1 MTQLELF
8 PPAPGFEQLALPL
21 TYPQPKGPT
30 PMINPLRVFAAS
42 AIGALL
48 TLPTVAALTLMVT
61 R

>member
-8 PPAPGFEQLALPL
+8 PIDRPEQLALVF
-21 TYPQPKGPT
+21 TYNTRKAN
-30 PMINPLRVFAAS
+30 PMINPLRVLAAS
-42 AIGALL
+42 ALGAFL